1 MARRKANKGVALGI
15 EHDGPLATG
24 EDSAIKPK
32 TGPLPWPRSDEDG
45 TPLGVDIGANY
56 KAIDRIARGYFN
68 MPSTRRFM
76 AVRSAEGRCV
86 NEVCEDDFSQE
97 VLLTIVRRNHFPGA
111 FDPRRAQLAT
121 YVWNVARTTLEH
133 KTHRLVV
140 RVVTDLDGHDHED
153 CVDGKLDRMEHQI
166 LSELGQ
172 LDTEDD
178 IISVLDDEER

>member
-1 MARRKANKGVALGI
+1 MARRKANKGVELGI

-24 EDSAIKPK
+24 KDSAKKPK

-45 TPLGVDIGANY
+45 TPLGVDVGAHS
-56 KAIDRIARGYFN
+56 KEIDRLARGYFKS
-68 MPSTRRFM
+68 PSTRRYMVVRM
-76 AVRSAEGRCV
+76 ADGRDGRDL
-86 NEVCEDDFSQE
+86 CEDDFAQE
-97 VLLTIVRRNHFPGA
+97 VLLTLVRRNHFQGA
-111 FDPRRAQLAT
+111 FDPRRAKLAT

-133 KTHRLVV
+133 KTRRRVV
-140 RVVTDLDGHDHED
+140 RIVTDLHGHDHED

-178 IISVLDDEER
+178 IINALDDEEC